1 MTTIR
6 LFLFILIAASL
17 MACGNEKNQSGSA
30 QSDSTSSVREVN
42 PYDTA
47 ATSMAQLMAGIKPE
61 DTCGGAAIVQ
71 KAVWKTHADSI
82 SVLFQTAER
91 KNLSFMRQWAAAELP
106 EGRDTAAT
114 LLYAFSGP
122 DYLYANTFFPG
133 AKKYIL
139 FGLEPVGRI
148 PVLDT
153 AKNQDLFFNAIR
165 RSLKTSLSRN
175 FFITLHM
182 SGDLRASEYNGVTS
196 ILMLY
201 AAYTGHKIKD
211 ISYVTADENGRIQT
225 CPYDSLKTR
234 NQTGGVRLNLIDSLG
249 RNKELTYFSFNA
261 ENTLF
266 EKCTVKKYFES
277 LDGKIYGM
285 LKAASYL
292 MHYDGFMKIR
302 EVFTSKV
309 SAVLTDD
316 TGLSYRTLKAVF
328 PKLQLYGKFSQPV
341 DMFNYINLHDLQ
353 LAYDSLQAKPIKFTY
368 GYGYGQKVMIGRK

>member
-1 MTTIR
+1 MKYLHLLLLT
-6 LFLFILIAASL
+6 LIIAIVAS
-17 MACGNEKNQSGSA
+17 CGNNDSKTGDSKNI
-30 QSDSTSSVREVN
+30 DSTQVRSGI

-47 ATSMAQLMAGIKPE
+47 ATSMAQLIAGITPE
-61 DTCGGAAIVQ
+61 DTTGGSAIVQ
-71 KAVWKTHADSI
+71 KTIWKIHADSI
-82 SVLFQTAER
+82 RTLFNTAEK
-91 KNLSFMRQWAAAELP
+91 KNLGFMRQWAAAELP

-122 DYLYANTFFPG
+122 DYLYANTFYPG

-139 FGLEPVGRI
+139 FGLEPVGKI

-153 AKNQDLFFNAIR
+153 TKNQELFFNAIR

-211 ISYVTADENGRIQT
+211 ISYVSVDTNGRVLP
-225 CPYDSLKTR
+225 CAYDSLKLR
-234 NQTGGVRLNLIDSLG
+234 NETGGVRLNLIDSLG
-249 RNKELTYFSFNA
+249 REKEVTYFSFNA
-261 ENTLF
+261 ENSLF
-266 EKCTVKKYFES
+266 EKCTVKKYLES
-277 LDGKIYGM
+277 IDGKTFGM

-302 EVFTSKV
+302 EIFTSKV
-309 SAVLTDD
+309 SVLLTDD
-316 TGLSYRTLKAVF
+316 TGLSYRTMKSVF
-328 PKLQLYGKFSQPV
+328 SKIQLYGKYSNPV
-341 DMFNYINLHDLQ
+341 DMFDYINLHDLQ
-353 LAYDSLQAKPIKFTY
+353 LAYDSLPAKPIRFTY
-368 GYGYGQKVMIGRK
+368 GYGYGQKLMIGRK

>member
-1 MTTIR
+1 MNYLR
-6 LFLFILIAASL
+6 LLLLTLIIAAVAS
-17 MACGNEKNQSGSA
+17 CGNNDSKSEKSQN
-30 QSDSTSSVREVN
+30 SDSSLVRNEI

-47 ATSMAQLMAGIKPE
+47 ATCMAQLIAGIPPE
-61 DTCGGAAIVQ
+61 DTTGGSAIVQ
-71 KAVWKTHADSI
+71 KDVWKIHADSI
-82 SVLFQTAER
+82 RVLFQTAEK
-91 KNLSFMRQWAAAELP
+91 KNLGFMRLWAATELP
-106 EGRDTAAT
+106 EGRDTTAT

-122 DYLYANTFFPG
+122 DYLYANTFYPG

-153 AKNQDLFFNAIR
+153 TKNQELFFNAIR

-211 ISYVTADENGRIQT
+211 ISYVSVDTNGRVLPCT
-225 CPYDSLKTR
+225 YDSLKLR
-234 NQTGGVRLNLIDSLG
+234 NETGGVRLNLIDSLG
-249 RNKELTYFSFNA
+249 REKEVTYFSFNA
-261 ENTLF
+261 ENSMF
-266 EKCTVKKYFES
+266 ENCTVKKYLET
-277 LDGKIYGM
+277 LDGKIFGM

-302 EVFTSKV
+302 EIFTSKV
-309 SAVLTDD
+309 SVLLTDD
-316 TGLSYRTLKAVF
+316 TGLSYRTMKSVF
-328 PKLQLYGKFSQPV
+328 SKIQLYGKYSSPV
-341 DMFNYINLHDLQ
+341 DMFDYINLHDLQ
-353 LAYDSLQAKPIKFTY
+353 LAYDSLPAKPIRFTY
-368 GYGYGQKVMIGRK
+368 GYGYGQKLMIGRK